1 MAPSPPDRPRPS
13 VAALFL
19 TYLKIGLIG
28 FGGVNAWAR
37 RVIVEEKHWLSE
49 QEYAE
54 VLGLGQVL
62 PGPNALNVAIQ
73 LGERFR
79 GGPGAL
85 AAVAGLFGGPMT
97 LLAGLAALHDAYGE
111 LPLVKAVLAGTAAAA
126 AGMIIGTAMKMATR
140 LKPSLPI
147 VAVGLCALAGGAA
160 LRLPLPWI
168 VLGLAPFGIAAAWW
182 TAKRAEARPPA

>member
-1 MAPSPPDRPRPS
+1 MPDVRPPAFQPT
-13 VAALFL
+13 VAQLFL
-19 TYLKIGLIG
+19 TYLKIGLVG

-37 RVIVEEKHWLSE
+37 RVLVEEKRWLTE

-73 LGERFR
+73 LGDRFR

-85 AAVAGLFGGPMT
+85 ATTIGLFGGPLVVLM
-97 LLAGLAALHDAYGE
+97 GLAILHDAYGE
-111 LPLVKAVLAGTAAAA
+111 VPLVKAVLAGTAATA
-126 AGMIIGTAMKMATR
+126 AGMILGTALKMATK

-147 VAVGLCALAGGAA
+147 IAVGIAALIGGAA
-160 LRLPLPWI
+160 LRLPLPYI

-182 TAKRAEARPPA
+182 TMKARA